1 MEEVETKMVE
11 AQVQEKDWDTVA
23 IENCDKQAVQDIS
36 VTLASG
42 VKAISQVLNPGK
54 IINAPKA
61 DSMIDAWED
70 KMAKLS
76 AEYGEEVS
84 AKMKV
89 AVLYAML
96 PKDLQERVLDKCAVN
111 WDGAKEAEAA
121 AIWQSR
127 GESQEHCEV

>member
-1 MEEVETKMVE
+1 
-11 AQVQEKDWDTVA
+11 
-23 IENCDKQAVQDIS
+23 
-36 VTLASG
+36 
-42 VKAISQVLNPGK
+42 
-54 IINAPKA
+54 
-61 DSMIDAWED
+61 MIDAWED

-96 PKDLQERVLDKCAVN
+96 PNDLQDRVLDTCAVN

-121 AIWQSR
+121 TIFCKVKDEVKNIAKSR
-127 GESQEHCEV
+127 RELIIPKPMEVDRVQTDWTWWDDDAKEMTDNHE